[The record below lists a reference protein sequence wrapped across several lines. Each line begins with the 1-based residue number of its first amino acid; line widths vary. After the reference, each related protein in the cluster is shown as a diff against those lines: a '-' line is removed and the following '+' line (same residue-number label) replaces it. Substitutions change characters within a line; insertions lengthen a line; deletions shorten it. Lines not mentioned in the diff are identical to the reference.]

1 MYTHNLRHTHKLGV
15 SQFILRIFSKWIN
28 WSDLTLI
35 FKLQNICY
43 VFVTR
48 DQCTALSLLSMQ
60 RHRNQVIRFLKNSS
74 KTFIFFNNIEIRH
87 LLTLSFNSYWFSL
100 PQKSLVGQL
109 HFLWIIKLGAKYSD
123 IFTLSDTSTLINF
136 QYLGAVFFFVCFLFV
151 CLLCFVKSEN
161 HTTKQRCAN
170 CWSVDACKTIGRVT
184 V

>member
-1 MYTHNLRHTHKLGV
+1 MYL
-15 SQFILRIFSKWIN
+15 SQGTNAQPFHYF
-28 WSDLTLI
+28 
-35 FKLQNICY
+35 
-43 VFVTR
+43 
-48 DQCTALSLLSMQ
+48 QCKD
-60 RHRNQVIRFLKNSS
+60 RNRVIRFLKNSS
-74 KTFIFFNNIEIRH
+74 KTFIFFNNIEIRC